1 MEVNKVVYGTTVLVD
16 LTKDT
21 VKADKLA
28 AGVTAHDAA
37 GNLVTGVLEIVSPK
51 VQLNQGVMYAP
62 ATSAYYRVK
71 TVTDQSVNFDY
82 YGGSGCEQIV
92 YPITGLAPGC
102 TYTLEFEET
111 YNGSFIGDS
120 YYYGCGIMQEAEYN
134 ATTFPVNAGKPSFI
148 TWYTASQG
156 TQKGSHTFTANTTKA
171 YWVWSMARCNDG
183 TNHNITFKVKAQ
195 ASGISLQDKT
205 VTANGVVMADSG
217 YDGLGTVT
225 VNVPSKKVSLQD
237 KTVTANG
244 TVKADSGYDG
254 LGTVTVNV
262 PKGAVVQ
269 GAKQVNVT
277 SNGSHRIVPDSGYD
291 GMSSVELTVNVEA
304 SGGGGDDLGFVERT
318 LTDYS
323 NTQAASIG
331 DYAFYRSE
339 TLRSAALP
347 NATSVG
353 VSAFQGCTNL
363 SAVNFA
369 NVKTLNNYALYGCS
383 SLAVVDLPKGER
395 ISNQAF
401 YNCTNL
407 KALVLRTTSTVCYLQ
422 GSNALMYTPIANG
435 TGYIYVPRNYVAWYP
450 ESGWSAYAGKFRAIE
465 DYTVD
470 GTLSGALDESKI

>member
-1 MEVNKVVYGTTVLVD
+1 MAVNKVVYGTTVLVD

-37 GNLVTGVLEIVSPK
+37 GNLITGVLEVISPK

-62 ATSAYYRVK
+62 ATSAYYRVQS
-71 TVTDQSVNFDY
+71 VSDQSVNFNY

-92 YPITGLAPGC
+92 YPITGLVKGRE
-102 TYTLEFEET
+102 YTLEFEET
-111 YNGSFIGDS
+111 YNGSFIGDA

-183 TNHNITFKVKAQ
+183 TVHNITFKVKAKVI
-195 ASGISLQDKT
+195 GISLQDKT
-205 VTANGVVMADSG
+205 VTANGVVTADSG

-225 VNVPSKKVSLQD
+225 VNVPSRKVSLQN

-244 TVKADSGYDG
+244 TVTADSGYDG

-269 GAKQVNVT
+269 GAKKVNVT

-291 GMSSVELTVNVEA
+291 GMSSVELTVNVES

-323 NTQAASIG
+323 NAQAASIG
-331 DYAFYRSE
+331 DYAFYRME

-353 VSAFQGCTNL
+353 VSAFQGCASL
-363 SAVNFA
+363 SSVNFA
-369 NVKTLNNYALYGCS
+369 TVKTLNNYALYGCS
-383 SLAVVDLPKGER
+383 SLSVVDLPKVEK
-395 ISNQAF
+395 ITTQAF

-407 KALVLRTTSTVCYLQ
+407 KALVIRTKTTICNLQ
-422 GSNALMYTPIANG
+422 GLNVFANTPIENG
-435 TGYIYVPRNYVAWYP
+435 AGYIYVPRDYLAWYP
-450 ESGWSAYAGKFRAIE
+450 ESGWSAYAGKFRAVE

-470 GTLSGALDESKI
+470 GTISGAIDESKI